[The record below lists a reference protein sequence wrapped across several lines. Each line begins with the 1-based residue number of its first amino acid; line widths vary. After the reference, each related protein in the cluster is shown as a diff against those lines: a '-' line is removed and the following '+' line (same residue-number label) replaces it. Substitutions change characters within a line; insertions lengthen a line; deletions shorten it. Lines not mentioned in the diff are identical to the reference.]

1 MKLGLIYMC
10 KNILNNKIYIG
21 QTFSGLE
28 NRIKKHYSQ
37 LNSDT
42 THFHRALKKYDKYA
56 LIWGILEEN
65 ILDEDIDEREKYY
78 ISLYESRNTEYG
90 YNSTS
95 GGRVTS
101 ECHMKIP
108 LGQSMK

>member
-1 MKLGLIYMC
+1 MKVGLIYMC

-42 THFHRALKKYDKYA
+42 THFHRALKKYDKYS
-56 LIWGILEEN
+56 LIWGVLEDN
-65 ILDEDIDEREKYY
+65 ILDENID
-78 ISLYESRNTEYG
+78 
-90 YNSTS
+90 
-95 GGRVTS
+95 
-101 ECHMKIP
+101 
-108 LGQSMK
+108 